1 MFETKSETLNH
12 LAEKFPKRIKEL
24 ENIFNKKTNIYIDY
38 ANTLSWSDR
47 LHFNI
52 DLKRFYKF
60 FRSFK
65 NVDKIYF
72 YYWTLDWNEKSEK
85 LIKDALEYWYDVKT
99 KPVKIMKKSIDT
111 TSIDPSSTAILDNF
125 IRKSLLIELKVSTI
139 EYLNEKLWELNKQWL
154 KFIEDRKCNFDVEI
168 WIQMHEDMR
177 NWNIENFILLSW
189 DSDFYDIIEQLNV
202 NSNKIFIFST
212 AWKISRELNDS
223 SAIVYD
229 LKKIKNFICW
239 KKQMD
244 QDL

>member
-1 MFETKSETLNH
+1 MFQAKTKKIQE
-12 LAEKFPKRIKEL
+12 LADKYPKRIVEL
-24 ENIFNKKTNIYIDY
+24 EKIFDKKTNIYIDY
-38 ANTLSWSDR
+38 ANILSWNDR

-52 DLKRFYKF
+52 DLKRFYQF

-72 YYWTLDWNEKSEK
+72 FYWTLEWNEKSEA
-85 LIKDALEYWYDVKT
+85 LIKDVTSYWYDVIT

-111 TSIDPSSTAILDNF
+111 TSIDPSSTAILDHF

-139 EYLNEKLWELNKQWL
+139 EYLNEKLLELNKQWL
-154 KFIEDRKCNFDVEI
+154 KYIEDRKCNFDVEI

-212 AWKISRELNDS
+212 AWKISKELNDS
-223 SAIVYD
+223 HAIVYD

-239 KKQMD
+239 NREIDKD
-244 QDL
+244 